1 MKVAVT
7 GGTGYVGCHTVAALQ
22 RAGHE
27 VRLLVRSPDQVE
39 RSLRPVGA
47 DPDAVEVV
55 VADVTDTDAV
65 RKGLE
70 GCDAVIHAASVF
82 TYDPRRADEIAAVN
96 QRGIDNVLGT
106 AIDLGLD
113 PIVHVSSVAALMR
126 DGVSDVEVD
135 EDSPVGDAPVPY
147 TASKIRQEQ
156 HVRDLQEQGHPIVIT
171 YPGGVWGPGDPYN
184 SEATQ
189 GVKACLKGLWLF
201 SPPVAFATVD
211 VRDVAAVHAAV
222 LEPGRGPR
230 RYMIGG
236 HHATVRDLMWH
247 ITGAVGKPKKPLPAP
262 TWFALL
268 LGRFADWLRTRT
280 GFNLGVNYESVWS
293 GARRLHPD
301 NSRIA
306 EEFGIHLRPLDQTV
320 GDHVRWLQQQGRI

>member
-7 GGTGYVGCHTVAALQ
+7 GGTGFVGCHIVAALQ
-22 RAGHE
+22 QAGHD

-39 RSLRPVGA
+39 RSLQPVGA

-55 VADVTDTDAV
+55 VADVTDADAV
-65 RKGLE
+65 RAGLE

-82 TYDPRRADEIAAVN
+82 TYDPRRTDEIAAVN
-96 QRGIDNVLGT
+96 QRGIENVLG
-106 AIDLGLD
+106 AAVDLGLD

-126 DGVSDVEVD
+126 DGVSDVTID
-135 EDSPVGDAPVPY
+135 EDSPVGDAAVPY
-147 TASKIRQEQ
+147 TASKCRQEAW
-156 HVRDLQEQGHPIVIT
+156 VRDLQEQGHPIVIT

-184 SEATQ
+184 SEASQ
-189 GVKACLKGLWLF
+189 GVKACLEGLWAF
-201 SPPVAFATVD
+201 SPPAAFGTVD

-222 LEPGRGPR
+222 MEPGRGPR

-247 ITGAVGKPKKPLPAP
+247 ITGTVGKPKKPLPVP
-262 TWFALL
+262 MPFVLL
-268 LGRFADWLRTRT
+268 LGRFADWLRKTT
-280 GFNLGVNYESVWS
+280 GFNLGVNYEGIWS

-301 NSRIA
+301 NSRIE
-306 EEFGIHLRPLDQTV
+306 EEFGIELRPLADTI
-320 GDHVRWLQQQGRI
+320 GDHVRWLQAEGRV